1 MNRTNRKHDRQIER
15 KRRNKGPELLSRA
28 ADNELQQKAD
38 QLAES
43 LSNATIKEGNIAAAD
58 LLLTLA
64 EGARYNDNPAAFE
77 RAFSLAERWSK
88 EPQVVQLDTA
98 PRLPPVPSMARLSD
112 GSQGDEEDR
121 SGTSDPPGEII
132 DAEWEMAAGDAG

>member
-1 MNRTNRKHDRQIER
+1 MSRTNRKHDRQIER
-15 KRRNKGPELLSRA
+15 HRRNKGPELLSRA

-38 QLAES
+38 RLAES
-43 LSNATIKEGNIAAAD
+43 LSNATIKEGNIAAAG

-64 EGARYNDNPAAFE
+64 ESAYNDNPASLE

-98 PRLPPVPSMARLSD
+98 PQLPPVPPMARLTD
-112 GSQGDEEDR
+112 GSQADEEKD
-121 SGTSDPPGEII
+121 SGESDPPGGII
-132 DAEWEMAAGDAG
+132 DAEWEMAAGDTG

>member
-1 MNRTNRKHDRQIER
+1 MSRTNRKHDRQIER

-38 QLAES
+38 RLAES
-43 LSNATIKEGNIAAAD
+43 LSNATINEGNIAAAG

-64 EGARYNDNPAAFE
+64 ESAYNDNPAAVE

-88 EPQVVQLDTA
+88 EPQMVQLDTA
-98 PRLPPVPSMARLSD
+98 PLLPPVPPRARLTD
-112 GSQGDEEDR
+112 GSQADEEQG
-121 SGTSDPPGEII
+121 SGESDPPGEII